1 MDFEEK
7 KKIIEET
14 TRDLVERMGFKAS
27 IFTAITVSEGE
38 MNNAETPISV
48 EIQLED
54 SKFLIGKH
62 GINLAALQ
70 HVLRVIIRKKTEERI
85 NFSIDINGYRE
96 EQKQAL
102 IGLANDIANRVI
114 RDKKSMVLRPMS
126 AYERR
131 LVHMELAEKEGV
143 KTESSGEGEERKIVV
158 KPVSTS
164 EDLEL

>member
-7 KKIIEET
+7 KKIIEEAT
-14 TRDLVERMGFKAS
+14 KELVEKMGFQAS

-38 MNNAETPISV
+38 MDKAETPISV

-62 GINLAALQ
+62 GVNLAALQ
-70 HVLRVIIRKKTEERI
+70 HVLRVIIRKKADEKI

-96 EQKQAL
+96 EQKQAI

-131 LVHMELAEKEGV
+131 LVHMELADKEGV
-143 KTESSGEGEERKIVV
+143 KTESSGEGEERKVV
-158 KPVSTS
+158 IKPTS
-164 EDLEL
+164 VEEDLGL